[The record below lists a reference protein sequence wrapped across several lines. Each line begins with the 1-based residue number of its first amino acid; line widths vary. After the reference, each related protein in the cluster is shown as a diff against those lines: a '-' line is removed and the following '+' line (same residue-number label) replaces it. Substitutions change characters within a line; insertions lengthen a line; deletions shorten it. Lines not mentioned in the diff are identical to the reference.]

1 MKKYLYILFIRMN
14 QFNLFL
20 CIFILLTIFIVVQ
33 AYFYQKKINATNEK
47 INNME
52 KFKNQLEKIDYTL
65 DISSIQKILNDYTN
79 LKDVK

>member
-1 MKKYLYILFIRMN
+1 MN

-33 AYFYQKKINATNEK
+33 AYFYQKKLNATNEK

-65 DISSIQKILNDYTN
+65 DISSIQKILNDYTD

>member
-1 MKKYLYILFIRMN
+1 MN
-14 QFNLFL
+14 QFNLFF

-47 INNME
+47 IINME

-65 DISSIQKILNDYTN
+65 DISSIQKLLNDYTN

>member
-1 MKKYLYILFIRMN
+1 M
-14 QFNLFL
+14 
-20 CIFILLTIFIVVQ
+20 Q
-33 AYFYQKKINATNEK
+33 AYFYQKKLNYTNEK

-65 DISSIQKILNDYTN
+65 DISSIQKLLHDYTN

>member
-1 MKKYLYILFIRMN
+1 MN

-20 CIFILLTIFIVVQ
+20 CIFILLTIFIVAQ

>member
-1 MKKYLYILFIRMN
+1 MN

>member
-1 MKKYLYILFIRMN
+1 MN

-65 DISSIQKILNDYTN
+65 DISSIQKLLNDYTN

>member
-1 MKKYLYILFIRMN
+1 MN

-52 KFKNQLEKIDYTL
+52 KFKNQLENIDYTL
-65 DISSIQKILNDYTN
+65 DISSIQKLLNDYTN

>member
-1 MKKYLYILFIRMN
+1 MN
-14 QFNLFL
+14 QFNLFF

-52 KFKNQLEKIDYTL
+52 KFKNQLENIDYTL
-65 DISSIQKILNDYTN
+65 DISSIQKLLNDYTK

>member
-1 MKKYLYILFIRMN
+1 MN

-52 KFKNQLEKIDYTL
+52 KFKNQLENIDYTL

>member
-1 MKKYLYILFIRMN
+1 MN
-14 QFNLFL
+14 QFNLFF

-33 AYFYQKKINATNEK
+33 AYFYQKKINITNEK

-65 DISSIQKILNDYTN
+65 DISSIQKLLNDYTN

>member
-1 MKKYLYILFIRMN
+1 MN

-33 AYFYQKKINATNEK
+33 AYFYQKKLNYTNEK

-65 DISSIQKILNDYTN
+65 DISSIQKLLHDYTN

>member
-1 MKKYLYILFIRMN
+1 MN

-20 CIFILLTIFIVVQ
+20 CIFIILTIFIVVQ
-33 AYFYQKKINATNEK
+33 AYFYQKKLNDTNEK

-65 DISSIQKILNDYTN
+65 DISSIQKLLNDYTN

>member
-1 MKKYLYILFIRMN
+1 MN
-14 QFNLFL
+14 QFNLFF

-47 INNME
+47 IINME

-65 DISSIQKILNDYTN
+65 DITSIQKLLNDYTN

>member
-1 MKKYLYILFIRMN
+1 LKKYLYILFIRMN

>member
-1 MKKYLYILFIRMN
+1 MN

-20 CIFILLTIFIVVQ
+20 CIFILLTIFIIVQ
-33 AYFYQKKINATNEK
+33 SYFYQKKLNYTNEK

>member
-1 MKKYLYILFIRMN
+1 MN

-33 AYFYQKKINATNEK
+33 AYFYQKKINATNDK

-52 KFKNQLEKIDYTL
+52 KFKNQLENIDYTL
-65 DISSIQKILNDYTN
+65 DISSIQKLLNDYTN

>member
-1 MKKYLYILFIRMN
+1 MN

-33 AYFYQKKINATNEK
+33 AYFYQKKINATNDK

-52 KFKNQLEKIDYTL
+52 KFKNQLENIDYTL

>member
-1 MKKYLYILFIRMN
+1 MN
-14 QFNLFL
+14 QFNLFF

-33 AYFYQKKINATNEK
+33 SYFYQKKINATNEK

>member
-1 MKKYLYILFIRMN
+1 MN

-20 CIFILLTIFIVVQ
+20 CIFILLTIFILAQ
-33 AYFYQKKINATNEK
+33 AYFYQKKLNYTNEK

>member
-1 MKKYLYILFIRMN
+1 M
-14 QFNLFL
+14 
-20 CIFILLTIFIVVQ
+20 Q

-52 KFKNQLEKIDYTL
+52 KFKNQLENIDYTL

>member
-1 MKKYLYILFIRMN
+1 MN

-20 CIFILLTIFIVVQ
+20 CIFILLSIFIVVQ

-65 DISSIQKILNDYTN
+65 DISSIQKLLNDYTN

>member
-1 MKKYLYILFIRMN
+1 MN
-14 QFNLFL
+14 QFNIFL
-20 CIFILLTIFIVVQ
+20 YIFILLTIFIVVQ

-65 DISSIQKILNDYTN
+65 DISSIQKLLNDYTN

>member
-1 MKKYLYILFIRMN
+1 MN

-33 AYFYQKKINATNEK
+33 AYFYQKKLNATNEK
-47 INNME
+47 INNIE

>member
-1 MKKYLYILFIRMN
+1 MN
-14 QFNLFL
+14 QFNLFF

-52 KFKNQLEKIDYTL
+52 KFKNQLENIDYTL

>member
-1 MKKYLYILFIRMN
+1 MI

-20 CIFILLTIFIVVQ
+20 CIFILLCIFIFIQ
-33 AYFYQKKINATNEK
+33 AYFYQKKINMTNEK

-65 DISSIQKILNDYTN
+65 DISSIQNLLHDYTN
-79 LKDVK
+79 LKDEK

>member
-1 MKKYLYILFIRMN
+1 MN

-20 CIFILLTIFIVVQ
+20 CIFILLTIFIVIQ
-33 AYFYQKKINATNEK
+33 SYFYQKKINATNEK

-65 DISSIQKILNDYTN
+65 DISSIQKLLNDYTN

>member
-1 MKKYLYILFIRMN
+1 MN

-20 CIFILLTIFIVVQ
+20 CIFILLSIFIIVQ

-65 DISSIQKILNDYTN
+65 DISSIQKLLNDYTN

>member
-1 MKKYLYILFIRMN
+1 MN

-20 CIFILLTIFIVVQ
+20 CIFILLSIFIVIQ

-65 DISSIQKILNDYTN
+65 DISSIQKLLNDYTN

>member
-1 MKKYLYILFIRMN
+1 MN

-20 CIFILLTIFIVVQ
+20 CIFILLTIFIIIQ
-33 AYFYQKKINATNEK
+33 AYFYQKKLNATNEK

-52 KFKNQLEKIDYTL
+52 KFKNHLEKIDYTL

>member
-1 MKKYLYILFIRMN
+1 MN
-14 QFNLFL
+14 QFNLFF

>member
-1 MKKYLYILFIRMN
+1 MN
-14 QFNLFL
+14 QFNIFL
-20 CIFILLTIFIVVQ
+20 YIFILLTIFIVVQ

>member
-1 MKKYLYILFIRMN
+1 MN
-14 QFNLFL
+14 QFNLFF

-33 AYFYQKKINATNEK
+33 SYFYQKKINATNEK

-65 DISSIQKILNDYTN
+65 DISSIQKLLNDYTN